1 MLPVNL
7 CRKLFHLNDEVE
19 KNSMTTLHSCSY
31 SSSVSLGCVTTS
43 LTNLPQQQICFS
55 FLPSLWYSILQ
66 LLNPWSADQA
76 KNWEQAIYPCSALK
90 MSCSVYPTIRQFMS
104 QNGVKNIHFNLVDIR
119 NKLHNP
125 VQDCPLGNASGNK
138 SAEGNFPFLKWYSW
152 SGPNPI
158 GPVFMDS
165 SVRVHMSA

>member
-1 MLPVNL
+1 
-7 CRKLFHLNDEVE
+7 
-19 KNSMTTLHSCSY
+19 MTTLHSCSY

-76 KNWEQAIYPCSALK
+76 KNWEQAINPCSAPK

-119 NKLHNP
+119 NRFT
-125 VQDCPLGNASGNK
+125 V
-138 SAEGNFPFLKWYSW
+138 FLDRVDRRPEQRHSW
-152 SGPNPI
+152 SDWHILLQSHLCKLFCKRLCRICRSNKERLTHFQE
-158 GPVFMDS
+158 VS
-165 SVRVHMSA
+165 SALLIVVMKTEWFL